1 MIANIS
7 EILSKQEHPMREK
20 EPTLQSIDD
29 YNTLKGEKKK
39 IVWLVI
45 LACLVVGAGLMIAK
59 NYDKGESDAI
69 PVEESIGKIPVK

>member
-1 MIANIS
+1 
-7 EILSKQEHPMREK
+7 MREK